1 MATVW
6 VNGEATEKISVYD
19 RAFTYGDG
27 LFATMAVD
35 VAGKIQFLSCHLQR
49 LQQGAARL
57 GFHWHPS
64 ELLLSLLAETASR
77 CPSHCLK
84 LQLSRGNGGRGYMPP
99 AEPQVTE
106 VLSVSALPAHYSKWR
121 QQGIKLQTSAVTLAK
136 QPLLAGI
143 KHLNRLEQVL
153 IKSYPLPAGIDDWLV
168 LDTDG
173 KLVETSMAN
182 LFLITETAQGGWLAL
197 TPAINYAGVSGVMR
211 QQVIMA
217 LLAMNIDVQV
227 QAVRRDC
234 LSRVSHLFIS
244 NSLCGVVDIIG
255 VDSYRYQPWSLSS
268 QLRQHLAIQ
277 L

>member
-6 VNGEATEKISVYD
+6 VNGQVSEQISVSD

-35 VAGKIQFLSCHLQR
+35 AAAQIPFLSYHLQR
-49 LQQGAARL
+49 LQDGAARL
-57 GFHWHPS
+57 GFHWQAS
-64 ELLLSLLAETASR
+64 AALMSLLAQAASR
-77 CPSHCLK
+77 FPAHCLK
-84 LQLSRGNGGRGYMPP
+84 LQLSRGTGGRGYTPP
-99 AEPQVTE
+99 VEPQVTE
-106 VLSVSALPAHYSKWR
+106 VLSVSTLPAHYSKWR
-121 QQGIKLQTSAVTLAK
+121 QQGITLQTSVVTLAK

-153 IKSYPLPAGIDDWLV
+153 IKRYPLPAGIDDWLV

-182 LFLITETAQGGWLAL
+182 LFLITKTAQGGWLAL

-217 LLAMNIDVQV
+217 LLAMGIDVQL
-227 QAVRRDC
+227 QAVSRDC

-244 NSLCGVVDIIG
+244 NSLLGIVDVTA
-255 VDSYRYQPWSLSS
+255 VDHYRYQPWPLSS
-268 QLRQHLAIQ
+268 QLRQNLAIQ